1 MMDIYGAPNSRSTR
15 VLWCAEELG
24 LEYNFK
30 KVDFSAAEN
39 KSDAFLAINPAG
51 KTPAIVDGDFVLSES
66 AAILEYLANQYGEG
80 QIIPSSKSQAQ
91 ERSLCAKWCYFSV
104 FELEQPLWTMAKH
117 SFIYP
122 EDMRQDGILP
132 VCQSEFQNA
141 IFVLSQELG
150 DKEYILGD
158 TFSVADILISHTLA
172 WALSFQQDISHS
184 NLVDYVQ
191 RCTSRPALK
200 RAQLKEGQ

>member
-30 KVDFSAAEN
+30 KVDFSAGEN
-39 KSDAFLAINPAG
+39 KSDAYLAINPAG

-66 AAILEYLANQYGEG
+66 AAILEFLAQEHGKG
-80 QIIPSSKSQAQ
+80 QIKPNDQSDNREKA
-91 ERSLCAKWCYFSV
+91 LCTKWCSFALC
-104 FELEQPLWTMAKH
+104 ELEQPLWTMAKH

-172 WALSFQQDISHS
+172 WALSFQQDISHT
-184 NLVDYVQ
+184 NLMDYVQ
-191 RCTSRPALK
+191 RCTARPALK
-200 RAQLKEGQ
+200 RAQQKES